1 MEATREAGFMSLATS
16 HIEGFVGNVLT
27 RSHDRYDAARAVFN
41 AAIDRRP
48 ALIAEATDARDVAAA
63 IEHGRELAMPIAVR
77 AGGHSGAGYGV
88 VDDGL
93 VIDVRPLRRVEV
105 DLSARTVR
113 AGAGLT
119 WAQLDAATQA
129 HGLAVTGGRV
139 SHTGVAGLTLGS
151 GSGWLERLHGL
162 TADNLLAAT
171 VVTADGGVVRASAHE
186 HPDLFWALR
195 GGGGN
200 FGVVTE
206 FEFALH
212 PVGPMVLGGVLVFEL
227 GRGGE
232 VLAAYRELMS
242 AAPDA
247 LGGCA
252 ALQLAAPAPFVPDHL
267 VGEPVVSIVVAGF
280 GDPGEAEHVIAA
292 LRALVPVA
300 DAVGP
305 MPYLALQSMLDAGNP
320 QGMQNY
326 WKAAF
331 LDDLPD
337 EAIGDALEVAARIP
351 SRLSVVLLQP
361 LGGAYARVDGHATAL
376 SHRDAGW
383 AYHALSLW
391 PDPADTAVN
400 RGWTDALAA
409 AMAPYGHGAAHP
421 NYVSEDAGDRVR
433 AFYGAETYERLV
445 AVKERWDPDNT
456 FALNQN
462 IRPGRT
468 TTRTPAATPA
478 RG

>member
-1 MEATREAGFMSLATS
+1 MSIATA
-16 HIEGFVGNVLT
+16 HIEGFAGTVLVPG
-27 RSHDRYDAARAVFN
+27 HDRYDAARAVFN
-41 AAIDRRP
+41 GAIDRHP

-63 IEHGRELAMPIAVR
+63 LAHGRDLDMPIAVR

-88 VDDGL
+88 IDEGMV
-93 VIDVRPLRRVEV
+93 VDVRPMQRLEV
-105 DLSARTVR
+105 DLAARTVR

-162 TADNLLAAT
+162 TADNLVGAT
-171 VVTADGGVVRASAHE
+171 VVTAGGGVVRASSYE

-206 FEFALH
+206 FELALH
-212 PVGPMVLGGVLVFEL
+212 PVGPTIVGGVLLFEW
-227 GRGGE
+227 GRAAE
-232 VLAAYRELMS
+232 VLAAYRDLVL
-242 AAPDA
+242 AAPDE

-252 ALQLAAPAPFVPDHL
+252 ALQLAPPAPFVPDHL
-267 VGEPVVSIVVAGF
+267 VGEPVVAIVAAAF
-280 GDPGEAEHVIAA
+280 GDQADAERLVAP
-292 LRALVPVA
+292 LRALKPVA

-305 MPYLALQSMLDAGNP
+305 MPYVALQSMLDAGNP
-320 QGMQNY
+320 QGMQNH

-331 LDDLPD
+331 LDELPD
-337 EAIGDALEVAARIP
+337 QAIDGALEVAAGIP
-351 SRLSVVLLQP
+351 SPLTVVLLQP
-361 LGGAYARVDGHATAL
+361 LGGAYARVDEQATAL

-383 AYHALSLW
+383 VYHALSMW
-391 PDPADTAVN
+391 PDPADTDVN
-400 RGWTDALAA
+400 RAWTDAFAA

-421 NYVSEDAGDRVR
+421 NYVSDDAGDRVR
-433 AFYGAETYERLV
+433 GFYGSETYERLL
-445 AVKERWDPDNT
+445 AVKERWDPQNV

-462 IRPGRT
+462 IRP
-468 TTRTPAATPA
+468 ASAHKEES
-478 RG
+478 